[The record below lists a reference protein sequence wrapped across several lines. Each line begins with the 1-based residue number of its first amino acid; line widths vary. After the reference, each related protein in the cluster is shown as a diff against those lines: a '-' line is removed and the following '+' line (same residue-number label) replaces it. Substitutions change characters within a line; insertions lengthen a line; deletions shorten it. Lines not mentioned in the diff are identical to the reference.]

1 MADDLFSFH
10 VGLGSIEAS
19 GYNINMNL
27 LIWFRNP
34 FDMVTF
40 QVENGGDEEKFM
52 VHKGLSSLQQEL
64 P

>member
-1 MADDLFSFH
+1 VANDSFSFH

-19 GYNINMNL
+19 GYNTNMNL
-27 LIWFRNP
+27 LILFRNP

-40 QVENGGDEEKFM
+40 RVENGGNEEKFM
-52 VHKGLSSLQQEL
+52 VHKGLSALQQEL